1 MFIILITCLLLLA
14 STATSERTAV
24 PISNPHS
31 SSKTSAAAAC
41 MCPAQL
47 INPHEIIAVAPGKI
61 QSDTFLALET
71 AKVNG
76 GVSVPLYNFRQPAR
90 LSSLQL
96 PFKILLVNKV
106 GAGAV
111 ALPVHMKQA
120 QDSWFEGYFWDV
132 LVCES
137 SCNDSVSDSDSSGV
151 THIGWKFNSITN
163 PSESFYALIVRT
175 NEDTT
180 QRSGENS
187 VAEALREYLSVG
199 QPASLWILGLLATH
213 HHQISL

>member
-1 MFIILITCLLLLA
+1 
-14 STATSERTAV
+14 
-24 PISNPHS
+24 
-31 SSKTSAAAAC
+31 

-47 INPHEIIAVAPGKI
+47 INPREIIAVAPGKI
-61 QSDTFLALET
+61 QSDTFLAVET
-71 AKVNG
+71 AKVS

-90 LSSLQL
+90 LSTLQL

-106 GAGAV
+106 GAGTV

-137 SCNDSVSDSDSSGV
+137 ICDSESSGV
-151 THIGWKFNSITN
+151 THIGWKFNSIAN
-163 PSESFYALIVRT
+163 PSKSFYALIVRT
-175 NEDTT
+175 SEDTT

-213 HHQISL
+213 HHKISL